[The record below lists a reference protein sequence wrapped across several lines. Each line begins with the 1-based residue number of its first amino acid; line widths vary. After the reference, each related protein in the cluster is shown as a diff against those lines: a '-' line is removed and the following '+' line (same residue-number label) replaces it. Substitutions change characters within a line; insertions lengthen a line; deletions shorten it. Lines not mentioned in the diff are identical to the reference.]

1 MKPSYENEQIKTI
14 YQNVKLTDEEIFQ
27 HESFKQ
33 LNKDQMEDLR
43 KTVFNLSLLLL
54 KLDSNGPT

>member
-27 HESFKQ
+27 HESLKQ
-33 LNKDQMEDLR
+33 LNTDQIEDLR

>member
-27 HESFKQ
+27 HECFKQ
-33 LNKDQMEDLR
+33 LNTDQIEDLR